1 MDSYEKMGVFY
12 LGREYDPEV
21 GRVSQNPV
29 LYDSKDLCTHGVIV
43 GMTGSGKTGL
53 GIGLLEEA
61 LIDNIPVIAV
71 DPKGDLTNLL
81 LTFPELAP
89 EDFLPW
95 VNPQA
100 ALAAGQTME
109 QFAAGQAKLW
119 AKGLADWSEGPERI
133 ARLKAAAEVAVYT
146 PGSSAGL
153 PVNVLRSFDP
163 PDQAV
168 REDPDLWR
176 DHIKNTSSSLLAL
189 LGLDAD
195 PLTSREHILVANILE
210 NLWSAGESP
219 DLAGLIRAI
228 QEPPF
233 QRIGVMDLN
242 SFYPAPDRFSLA
254 MRLNSLLA
262 APGFEAWL
270 EGEALDFGRLLQTAD
285 GRPRAS
291 IFTISHLGDAERM
304 FFVSML
310 LNQALAW
317 MRTQPGT
324 ASLRAL
330 LYIDEIFG
338 YFPPVKNPP
347 SKEPLLTL
355 LKQAR
360 AFGLGVVL
368 STQNPVDLDYKGL
381 SNAGTWFVGRL
392 QAERDKERLLAG
404 LEGAASGQAFDRA
417 RLDNLISGL
426 DKRVFLLHNVHD
438 RQPQVFQTRWTL
450 SYLPGPMTREQIKG
464 LKNLNRDG
472 QTKTGAAPS
481 PGAMPPP
488 PPPGR
493 PQPEDR
499 PVLPPGL
506 NDYYL
511 PASGAGLGL
520 VYYPT
525 ALARVAAH
533 YRSAKYKLNLGKTMT
548 LAGLLEEGPTVI
560 DWDQALEMAVTPDRL
575 TEEPLAGAGHAQL
588 PAAALRPESYKKW
601 QKDLARWVRLNRP
614 LVLLSSPRFGL
625 TSRPDED
632 QGQFR
637 ARLTQ
642 AARETRDLAAEKLR
656 RKYEPKFNTLQ
667 ERLRRAEQ
675 AIARE
680 TEQAQ
685 ARKLDTAVSFGTAV
699 LGAFFGRKVVSATTA
714 GRLGTAVKS
723 AGRTRKDMMDVAR
736 AQETS
741 AAVRTQLADLEAEFQ
756 NELTAQNTTYD
767 PAGETLEE
775 LAVSAKS
782 TDINVEFFGLVWL
795 PFRKDSQGRLAP
807 DWA

>member
-1 MDSYEKMGVFY
+1 MDTYEKLGVFY
-12 LGREYDPEV
+12 LGREFDPET
-21 GRVSQNPV
+21 GQTGPNPI
-29 LYDSKDLCTHGVIV
+29 LYDSKDLCTHAVIV

-81 LTFPELAP
+81 LTFPDLQAA
-89 EDFLPW
+89 DFLPW

-100 ALAAGQTME
+100 ALAAGQTPE
-109 QFAAGQAKLW
+109 QHAAGQAKLW
-119 AKGLADWSEGPERI
+119 TKGLADWDQGPERI

-153 PVNVLRSFDP
+153 PVNVLRSFNP
-163 PDQAV
+163 PDLAI
-168 REDPDLWR
+168 REDLDLWR
-176 DHIKNTSSSLLAL
+176 ESVKNTASSLLAL

-195 PLTSREHILVANILE
+195 PLTSREHILLANILE
-210 NLWSAGESP
+210 NLWAVGESP
-219 DLAGLIRAI
+219 DLAALIRAI

-233 QRIGVMDLN
+233 QRIGVMDLD
-242 SFYPAPDRFSLA
+242 SFFPARDRFSLA
-254 MRLNSLLA
+254 MKLNGLLA

-270 EGEALDFGRLLQTAD
+270 EGAPLDFGRLLQTAE

-324 ASLRAL
+324 SSLRAL

-368 STQNPVDLDYKGL
+368 ATQNPVDLDYKGL

-438 RQPQVFQTRWTL
+438 RQPQIFQTRWTL

-464 LKNLNRDG
+464 LKSLNQPAG
-472 QTKTGAAPS
+472 TATVPVPS
-481 PGAMPPP
+481 QGAMPP

-493 PQPEDR
+493 PQPDDR

-506 NDYYL
+506 ADYYL
-511 PASGAGLGL
+511 TASGAGLGL
-520 VYYPT
+520 IYYPS
-525 ALARVAAH
+525 ALARVAIH
-533 YRSAKYKLNLGKTMT
+533 YVSAKHKLSLSRTLT
-548 LAGLLEEGPTVI
+548 LAGLLEDGPRPL
-560 DWDQALEMAVTPDRL
+560 DWDQALAMATEPGHL
-575 TEEPLAGAGHAQL
+575 TEAPLTGAGHAAL
-588 PAAALRPESYKKW
+588 PGPAARVESYKKW
-601 QKDLARWVRLNRP
+601 QSDLARWVRQNRP
-614 LVLLSSPRFGL
+614 LVLLNSPRLGL
-625 TSRPDED
+625 TSRPDETE
-632 QGQFR
+632 GQFR
-637 ARLTQ
+637 ARLAQ
-642 AARETRDLAAEKLR
+642 VARETRDLAAEKLR
-656 RKYEPKFNTLQ
+656 RKYESKFNTLQ
-667 ERLRRAEQ
+667 DRLRRAEQ
-675 AIARE
+675 ATARE
-680 TEQAQ
+680 TEQVQ

-699 LGAFFGRKVVSATTA
+699 LGAFFGRKVVSATNA

-736 AQETS
+736 AKETA
-741 AAVRTQLADLEAEFQ
+741 AAVRAQLADLEAEFQ
-756 NELTAQNTTYD
+756 NEVNSLNTTYD

-775 LAVSAKS
+775 IRVAAKS
-782 TDINVEFFGLVWL
+782 TDIAVEFFGLVWL
-795 PFRKDSQGRLAP
+795 PFRRDNQGRLTP
-807 DWA
+807 DWV